1 MSSYQL
7 LKSWAYAMRILTL
20 IIAMAAVLTVGL
32 SPVQALTCEDIRSL
46 TKAEQAYW
54 SKRLNLSAAQRHQIR
69 VTCYKRHAPAQRL
82 RSAGN
87 G

>member
-1 MSSYQL
+1 
-7 LKSWAYAMRILTL
+7 MRILTL
-20 IIAMAAVLTVGL
+20 IIAIAPVFTVG
-32 SPVQALTCEDIRSL
+32 SPVHAVTCEDVRAL

-54 SKRLNLSAAQRHQIR
+54 SKQLNLSAAQRLQIWIA
-69 VTCYKRHAPAQRL
+69 CYKHLAPGRRV